1 MVRVVLVVVVVVV
14 VVVEAGARL
23 AFLRPPRSLVLRL
36 GRVVVRL
43 VRTVRGAERRI
54 IGMLK
59 YLLG

>member
-1 MVRVVLVVVVVVV
+1 MVVVVVV